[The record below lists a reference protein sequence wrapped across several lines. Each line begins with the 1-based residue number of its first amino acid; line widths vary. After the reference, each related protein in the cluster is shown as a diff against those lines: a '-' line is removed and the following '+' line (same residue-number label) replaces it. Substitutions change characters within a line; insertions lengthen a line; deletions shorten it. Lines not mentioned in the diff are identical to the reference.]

1 MYSTSVWLVCPE
13 THELWF
19 YTTIMSCQL
28 APVPRLHKLVTCP
41 SHRTCISMVHTQT
54 QMMGRPD
61 HTHHVHG
68 PADHK
73 SCPLAIIFLNLGIFS
88 PLRHKLVFLRSPAL
102 PACLLALRCW
112 CLVSTEWNTVS
123 ISFPCSVF
131 ACTVSFRKFPI
142 LLMFLLFCHSIT
154 ALRPDVFQFLR
165 DYLRLLMSDY
175 ILISLLQRLW
185 LTYRADWLA
194 GPSPDSVCYFLVLCC
209 TPCCIPRCF
218 HDHNRYTGTLL

>member
-28 APVPRLHKLVTCP
+28 APVPRLHNLVTCP

-54 QMMGRPD
+54 QMIGRPD

-68 PADHK
+68 PADYVC
-73 SCPLAIIFLNLGIFS
+73 CPMAIILLNFGKNLL
-88 PLRHKLVFLRSPAL
+88 LRHKLVFLRSPAL
-102 PACLLALRCW
+102 PSCQFALRCW
-112 CLVSTEWNTVS
+112 CIVSTEWNNVFKS
-123 ISFPCSVF
+123 PPCSVF
-131 ACTVSFRKFPI
+131 VCTVSFQKFSPVLI
-142 LLMFLLFCHSIT
+142 LLLFCHCIT
-154 ALRPDVFQFLR
+154 ALRHDVFPFLH

-175 ILISLLQRLW
+175 ILQSLLQRCW

-194 GPSPDSVCYFLVLCC
+194 VPSPDSVCYFLVLCC